1 MTSVCS
7 LCPLSMGCLSPVLKS
22 KIEKCNVLIVCDQP
36 DSRADFE
43 GKVLAGPLGG
53 LLHGLLSK
61 AQLSGYCATYAV
73 KCASDKKGSPLD
85 VSSIGA
91 CRFYLKEDIH
101 ASNPHYILC
110 MGDHA
115 LRAVTKRSGIK
126 NNRGKELQALPEL
139 NTNAKVFCT
148 YSLEY
153 LAKNST
159 LERTVVSDIR
169 RCSPQRTDTTVP
181 WRIWNGEKI
190 DGDILAYDIE
200 AVNEEGAYT
209 DYPTQIAVCNE
220 EICYVSRDVQGMVN
234 LLRNTKTIGHNS
246 FHYDGPVLRKQG
258 YQITDDHDTMYM
270 AFFMDETQPR
280 GLEALAV
287 KYLGV
292 PGWKESFHAK
302 LGSNEFY
309 FYNARDSW
317 YTMLLFQLFR
327 RELSKD
333 KRFSLIEGLIYPVR
347 RVFDEMSVR
356 GVYLDRQSIMGT
368 KAEVATELKK
378 LKYRVGYQMEELLG
392 FDKKVNPNS
401 TKQVAKVLDK
411 LGLWYPLTEK
421 GNPHVSKDIL
431 EDYRAT
437 PFVSNLL
444 EYREQAK
451 QLSTYI
457 KPYEKLANEGDGRAH
472 PEYKMISVDTG
483 RTSASNP
490 NVQNLDRS
498 LKKFFAA
505 PEGKVLLLVDYSAIE
520 FRVASWLAQEE
531 TVLQRF
537 AADPKWDPHAFFAAM
552 FYDKDE
558 KDVTEAERQIAKSA
572 NFSQLYIGTGFTLWE
587 YAKKQGVHIP
597 LHLCERLHET
607 WHRTFPGFNRYYLN
621 TKKQVLDTGEVHCP
635 TGFIRHFGD
644 PSLLRGNYGQT
655 FFGKLRQAVNVPVQN
670 LSTHIA
676 FLAMKRLTDFSFRMV
691 LFVHDSIGFELDD
704 DGFSLD
710 KKVKKIEEIMTTWP
724 IKALKAEYD
733 IDFTIPL
740 AVKSEIKRNAA

>member
-1 MTSVCS
+1 
-7 LCPLSMGCLSPVLKS
+7 
-22 KIEKCNVLIVCDQP
+22 
-36 DSRADFE
+36 
-43 GKVLAGPLGG
+43 
-53 LLHGLLSK
+53 
-61 AQLSGYCATYAV
+61 
-73 KCASDKKGSPLD
+73 
-85 VSSIGA
+85 
-91 CRFYLKEDIH
+91 
-101 ASNPHYILC
+101 

-139 NTNAKVFCT
+139 NTNAKVYCT

-153 LAKNST
+153 LARNAT
-159 LERTVVSDIR
+159 LARTVVSDIG
-169 RCSPQRTDTTVP
+169 RCKTQTTDTNVP
-181 WRIWNGEKI
+181 WKIWEGEEI

-302 LGSNEFY
+302 LGSDEFY
-309 FYNARDSW
+309 FYNARDAW
-317 YTMLLFQLFR
+317 YTMQLFQLFKK
-327 RELSKD
+327 ELKTD
-333 KRFSLIEGLIYPVR
+333 KRFYLLEQLIYPVR
-347 RVFDEMSVR
+347 RVFDDMSLR
-356 GVYLDRQSIMGT
+356 GVYLSKDGILET
-368 KAEVATELKK
+368 KTEVVAQLESHK
-378 LKYRVGYQMEELLG
+378 
-392 FDKKVNPNS
+392 FDINPNS
-401 TKQVAKVLDK
+401 TKQIAVKLDE
-411 LGLWYPLTEK
+411 LGLWYPLTEN

-431 EDYRAT
+431 EAYRAT
-437 PFVSNLL
+437 PFVAELL

-472 PEYKMISVDTG
+472 PDYKMISVDTG
-483 RTSASNP
+483 RTSASKP

-537 AADPKWDPHAFFAAM
+537 AADPDWDPHRFFAAM
-552 FYDKDE
+552 FYDKEE
-558 KDVTEAERQIAKSA
+558 KDVTDAERQIAKSA

>member
-1 MTSVCS
+1 
-7 LCPLSMGCLSPVLKS
+7 LGCLSPVLRGR
-22 KIEKCNVLIVCDQP
+22 IEKCEVLIVCDQP
-36 DSRADFE
+36 DSRADLE
-43 GKVLAGPLGG
+43 GEVFAGPLGG
-53 LLHGLLSK
+53 LLHGLLNK
-61 AQLSGYCATYAV
+61 AQLSGHCTTYAV
-73 KCASDKKGSPLD
+73 KCASDKKGAPLN
-85 VSSIGA
+85 VSSIDA

-101 ASNPHYILC
+101 AANPDYILC
-110 MGDHA
+110 LGDHA
-115 LRAVTKRSGIK
+115 LRAVTKKSGIK
-126 NNRGKELQALPEL
+126 NNRGKELQALSILE
-139 NTNAKVFCT
+139 TEAKVFCT

-153 LAKNST
+153 IAKNST
-159 LERTVVSDIR
+159 LERTVISDIN
-169 RCSPQRTDTTVP
+169 RCKKNEVDTGVP
-181 WRIWNGEKI
+181 WKIWNGEEI

-292 PGWKESFHAK
+292 PGWKEAFHAK
-302 LGSNEFY
+302 LGSDEFY
-309 FYNARDSW
+309 FYNARDAW
-317 YTMLLFQLFR
+317 YTMLLFILFQKELR
-327 RELSKD
+327 RDRRLY
-333 KRFSLIEGLIYPVR
+333 LIENLIYPVR
-347 RVFDEMSVR
+347 KVFDEMSLR
-356 GVYLDRQSIMGT
+356 GVFLSKEDIHREKERNLEDIARHSFEI
-368 KAEVATELKK
+368 
-378 LKYRVGYQMEELLG
+378 
-392 FDKKVNPNS
+392 NPNS
-401 TKQVAKVLDK
+401 TKQVAAKLDE
-411 LGLWYPLTEK
+411 LGLWYPVTEN

-431 EDYRAT
+431 QAYSDV
-437 PFVSNLL
+437 PFVAELL

-483 RTSASNP
+483 RTSASKP

-498 LKKFFAA
+498 LKKFFTA
-505 PEGKVLLLVDYSAIE
+505 PPGKVLLLVDYSAIE

-531 TVLQRF
+531 TVLSRF
-537 AADPKWDPHAFFAAM
+537 QENPNWDPHAFFAAM
-552 FYDKDE
+552 FYDKEE
-558 KDVTEAERQIAKSA
+558 KDVTPEERQIAKSS

-597 LHLCERLHET
+597 LHQCEVLHT
-607 WHRTFPGFNRYYLN
+607 RWHETFPGFNRWYLES
-621 TKKQVLDTGEVHCP
+621 KAQILSSGKIRCP

-644 PSLLRGNYGQT
+644 PALLRQNYGQT

-676 FLAMKRLTDFSFRMV
+676 FLAMKRLAEFNFPMV

-704 DGFSLD
+704 DHTLPEIV
-710 KKVKKIEEIMTTWP
+710 KHIEKVMCKWP
-724 IKALKAEYD
+724 VQALKTEYD

-740 AVKSEIKRNAA
+740 ACKSEIKRS

>member
-1 MTSVCS
+1 VKSCN
-7 LCPLSMGCLSPVLKS
+7 LCPLSLGCLSPVLRGR
-22 KIEKCNVLIVCDQP
+22 IEKCEVLIVCDQP

-43 GKVLAGPLGG
+43 GEVLAGPLGR

-61 AQLSGYCATYAV
+61 AQLSGYCTTYAV

-101 ASNPHYILC
+101 AASPHYILC

-126 NNRGKELQALPEL
+126 NNRGKELQAIPEL

-159 LERTVVSDIR
+159 LERTVIGDIR
-169 RCSPQRTDTTVP
+169 RCVPQRTDTNVP
-181 WRIWNGEKI
+181 WRIWNGEDI

-200 AVNEEGAYT
+200 SVDTDGRYT
-209 DYPTQIAVCNE
+209 DYPTQIAIATE
-220 EICYVSRDVQGMVN
+220 EICYVSMDIKGLGHQ
-234 LLRNTKTIGHNS
+234 LEKRNSVGHNS
-246 FHYDGPVLRKQG
+246 FHYDGPMLRKQG
-258 YQITDDHDTMYM
+258 YNIRDYHDTMYM

-302 LGSNEFY
+302 LGSDEFY
-309 FYNARDSW
+309 FYNARDAF
-317 YTMLLFQLFR
+317 YTMQLYLLFR

-333 KRFSLIEGLIYPVR
+333 RRFYLIENLIYPVR
-347 RVFDEMSVR
+347 RVFDEMSLR
-356 GVYLDRQSIMGT
+356 GVYLSKRDILET
-368 KAEVATELKK
+368 KQEVVVQLESHK
-378 LKYRVGYQMEELLG
+378 
-392 FDKKVNPNS
+392 FDINPNS
-401 TKQVAKVLDK
+401 TKQVAAKLDE
-411 LGLWYPLTEK
+411 LGLEYPLTPD

-431 EDYRAT
+431 EAYRAT
-437 PFVSNLL
+437 PFVSELL

-457 KPYEKLANEGDGRAH
+457 RPYEKLANEGDGRAH
-472 PEYKMISVDTG
+472 TEYKMISVDTG
-483 RTSASNP
+483 RTSASKP

-505 PEGKVLLLVDYSAIE
+505 APGKVLLLVDYSAIE

-531 TVLQRF
+531 TVLSRF
-537 AADPKWDPHAFFAAM
+537 QENPNWDPHAFFAAM
-552 FYDKDE
+552 FYDKKE
-558 KDVTEAERQIAKSA
+558 KDVTPEERQIAKSS

-597 LHLCERLHET
+597 LHQCEVLHT
-607 WHRTFPGFNRYYLN
+607 RWHETFPGFNRWYLES
-621 TKKQVLDTGEVHCP
+621 KAQILSSGKIRCP

-644 PSLLRGNYGQT
+644 PALLRQNYGQT
-655 FFGKLRQAVNVPVQN
+655 FFGKLRQGVNVPVQN

-676 FLAMKRLTDFSFRMV
+676 FLAMKRLAEFNFPMV

-704 DGFSLD
+704 DHTLPEIV
-710 KKVKKIEEIMTTWP
+710 KHIEKVMCRWP
-724 IKALKAEYD
+724 IQALKSEYD

-740 AVKSEIKRNAA
+740 SVKSEIKRSA